1 MKRLIAIAVFLTL
14 LPAAHSQLAR
24 TTLPLPQ
31 HAHLQRVLAIPPQPA
46 ISHSAAYQSA
56 QRKLQAITENGR
68 LARPQPQTTALT
80 AGEINAYLA
89 EGGMA
94 LPDGVQRV
102 RFSSVPTVVT
112 AAARID
118 FDRLTASR
126 KINNPWMAMLFT
138 GVHDVSV
145 EAQASGSHGMG
156 TVRVNSVAIDGLKVP
171 QMALQFLVDY
181 CLKPK
186 YGPTVGLDS
195 HFSLP
200 VHIDSAVVGND
211 QVAFTQR

>member
-1 MKRLIAIAVFLTL
+1 MKRIIAIAFFLTL
-14 LPAAHSQLAR
+14 LPAAHSQGAR
-24 TTLPLPQ
+24 PALPLPAQ
-31 HAHLQRVLAIPPQPA
+31 LGRVLAIPPQPA
-46 ISHSAAYQSA
+46 VSHSASYQSA
-56 QRKLQAITENGR
+56 QRKLQTIAENGR
-68 LARPQPQTTALT
+68 LTRSQPQTTVLT
-80 AGEINAYLA
+80 TDEINAYLA
-89 EGGMA
+89 EGGVA

-102 RFSSVPTVVT
+102 RFSSVPRVVT

-145 EAQASGSHGMG
+145 EAQASGSNGVG
-156 TVRVNSVAIDGLKVP
+156 SVRVNSVAIDGLKVP

-186 YGPTVGLDS
+186 YGPNVGLDS

-200 VHIDSAVVGND
+200 AHIDIAVVGND
-211 QVAFTQR
+211 QVAFTQK